1 MPGLSEVRFI
11 LAADVSFFS
20 DLLFNAQSDGEAFF
34 VAGGHGSVL
43 CTVVM
48 LECRVKKPLWPLIDS
63 GYLR

>member
-1 MPGLSEVRFI
+1 MLKVTER
-11 LAADVSFFS
+11 L
-20 DLLFNAQSDGEAFF
+20 FF

-48 LECRVKKPLWPLIDS
+48 LECRVSGLPGPPQVRLEKALMALDS